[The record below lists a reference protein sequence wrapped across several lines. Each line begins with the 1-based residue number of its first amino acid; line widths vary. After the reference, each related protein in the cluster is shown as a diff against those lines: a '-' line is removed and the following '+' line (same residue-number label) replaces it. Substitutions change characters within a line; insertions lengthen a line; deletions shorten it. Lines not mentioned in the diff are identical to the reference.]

1 MSLAYAE
8 QPGPSVAD
16 DLYSI
21 WCDGCGRRIEDDEDY
36 GETDHTGQ
44 IFCAACWDRLGLDK
58 EED

>member
-1 MSLAYAE
+1 MSFAYAE
-8 QPGPSVAD
+8 QPDASVTD

-44 IFCAACWDRLGLDK
+44 IYCAACWS
-58 EED
+58 EEE